1 MDLKLIFLIVAAFFI
16 QEVKKQ
22 IHLCVIVNF
31 LNDDTLAIE
40 YNYNNTF
47 DHINITSDEFDNFK
61 IRGYK
66 YKDVVP
72 FFMKEKRLVNGTFRD
87 YGSLRTNK
95 ETGTV
100 RIFQKQTSLSINV
113 ITIKL
118 LSG

>member
-40 YNYNNTF
+40 FNYNNTF
-47 DHINITSDEFDNFK
+47 DHINITSDEFDNLK
-61 IRGYK
+61 VRGYK

-72 FFMKEKRLVNGTFRD
+72 FLSAR
-87 YGSLRTNK
+87 SASSALRND
-95 ETGTV
+95 
-100 RIFQKQTSLSINV
+100 FSSSSSA
-113 ITIKL
+113 L
-118 LSG
+118 LF